1 MPIEMSQVDDQRY
14 GRSIPVTCP
23 KCKSIRQSNTLAP
36 NRQCPAR
43 GVAYAKVGERTAS
56 GRVASRPRYVESTMQ
71 NGGIPLGKLF
81 GVLFAAWALYAGFQ
95 AAHNKAAFG
104 SGWLDGGASLSAQQV
119 ADLAAASQPQD
130 VLFYT
135 ADWCPYC
142 RAAKGWM
149 QQYGFKYQECDID
162 KQAGCA
168 QQLKSLGS
176 TGVPYLIVKGHHLK
190 GGFDSDE
197 FLVAMRQSNT

>member
-1 MPIEMSQVDDQRY
+1 MLIRLGCILYMSK
-14 GRSIPVTCP
+14 ICP
-23 KCKSIRQSNTLAP
+23 KCNAVRPSETSAP
-36 NRQCPAR
+36 DWQCPSC
-43 GVAYAKVGERTAS
+43 GVAYAKVGGEPPFRREAPRS
-56 GRVASRPRYVESTMQ
+56 RYVESAAQ
-71 NGGIPLGKLF
+71 SDGIPWRKFF
-81 GVLFAAWALYAGFQ
+81 GVLLAAWALYAGYQ
-95 AAHNKAAFG
+95 AAHNKAGIGG
-104 SGWLDGGASLSAQQV
+104 SWLNSGASLSAQQV

-162 KQAGCA
+162 KQAACA

-176 TGVPYLIVKGHHLK
+176 TGVPYLIVKGHHMK

-197 FLVAMRQSNT
+197 FLVAMRQPQN

>member
-1 MPIEMSQVDDQRY
+1 MPI
-14 GRSIPVTCP
+14 ICP
-23 KCKSIRQSNTLAP
+23 KCSAFRPSDTDAP
-36 NRQCPAR
+36 DWQCPAC
-43 GVAYAKVGERTAS
+43 GVAYAKVGDSAPRRE
-56 GRVASRPRYVESTMQ
+56 ASRPRYVESAAQ
-71 NGGIPLGKLF
+71 NDGIPWRKLF
-81 GVLFAAWALYAGFQ
+81 GALLAAWALYAGYQ
-95 AAHNKAAFG
+95 VAHNKTG
-104 SGWLDGGASLSAQQV
+104 SGWGWLDGGASLSEQQV
-119 ADLAAASQPQD
+119 MDLAAASRPQD

-197 FLVAMRQSNT
+197 FLVAMRQPNK

>member
-1 MPIEMSQVDDQRY
+1 MRKIGDLTQRPGTPLPHY
-14 GRSIPVTCP
+14 AA
-23 KCKSIRQSNTLAP
+23 SNA
-36 NRQCPAR
+36 
-43 GVAYAKVGERTAS
+43 
-56 GRVASRPRYVESTMQ
+56 Q
-71 NGGIPLGKLF
+71 NDGIPWRKLF
-81 GVLFAAWALYAGFQ
+81 GVLLAALALYAGYQ
-95 AAHNKAAFG
+95 VAHNQEGIGG
-104 SGWLDGGASLSAQQV
+104 SLLDSGASLSEQQIS
-119 ADLAAASQPQD
+119 DLAAASQPQD

-176 TGVPYLIVKGHHLK
+176 TGVPYLIVKGHHMK

-197 FLVAMRQSNT
+197 FLVAMRQSNK

>member
-1 MPIEMSQVDDQRY
+1 M
-14 GRSIPVTCP
+14 
-23 KCKSIRQSNTLAP
+23 
-36 NRQCPAR
+36 
-43 GVAYAKVGERTAS
+43 AYAKVGGAPAFSRETL
-56 GRVASRPRYVESTMQ
+56 RPRYVEPATQSD
-71 NGGIPLGKLF
+71 GIPWRKF
-81 GVLFAAWALYAGFQ
+81 FWVLLAAWALYAGYQ
-95 AAHNKAAFG
+95 AAHNKAGNGA
-104 SGWLDGGASLSAQQV
+104 GWLDGSASLTEQQLR
-119 ADLAAASQPQD
+119 ALALASQPQD

-149 QQYGFKYQECDID
+149 DQYGFKYQECDID

-176 TGVPYLIVKGHHLK
+176 NGVPYLIVKGRHLK

-197 FLVAMRQSNT
+197 FLKAMQQPA